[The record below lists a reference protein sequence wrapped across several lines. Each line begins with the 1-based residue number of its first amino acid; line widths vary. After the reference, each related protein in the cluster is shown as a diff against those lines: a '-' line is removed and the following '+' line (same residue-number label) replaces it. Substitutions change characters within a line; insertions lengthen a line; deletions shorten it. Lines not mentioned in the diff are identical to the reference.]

1 MLTWRHSFNIH
12 TIAHNSGGKNE
23 VQLRTLSHL
32 PLWCRV
38 VPCGASLVSL
48 SQSGSQAPWCSGQAR
63 SRQSRHDS
71 EEWASGGRGL

>member
-38 VPCGASLVSL
+38 VPVS
-48 SQSGSQAPWCSGQAR
+48 SVCHSQALRLHGALGRHAAGKAGTTARNGQVVAVVC
-63 SRQSRHDS
+63 
-71 EEWASGGRGL
+71 E